1 MSWNVDPLDLF
12 PLFVSIEGTYE
23 LAKTHSAEV
32 DRILGFRIDE
42 IESRLSSTSAHWAGL
57 APSTLLTPYTEFR
70 FALSKLSLR
79 PGDHVVELGSG
90 YSRMAHVLAAHQPDV
105 FYSGIECVLPRA
117 HEAQRIIAAHGLKN
131 AEVMTHD
138 LFSKGSLPDA
148 HVYFLYDLS
157 SNLKD
162 TRAILEQL
170 KERGRKRSMTVV
182 GRGKASRT
190 HIERDHPWLSAVVD
204 PEHFGNFSLYR
215 SE

>member
-1 MSWNVDPLDLF
+1 VSWNVDPLDLF
-12 PLFVSIEGTYE
+12 PLFESIEGTYD
-23 LAKTHSAEV
+23 LAKAHSAAV
-32 DRILGFRIDE
+32 DRILGFQIEE
-42 IESRLSSTSAHWAGL
+42 IEARLSLTAAHWAGL
-57 APSTLLTPYTEFR
+57 SPSTLLTPYTEFR
-70 FALSKLSLR
+70 FALSKVCLN

-90 YSRMAHVLAAHQPDV
+90 YSRLAHVLGAHEPDI

-117 HEAQRIIAAHGLKN
+117 HEAQRIIVARGLKK

-148 HVYFLYDLS
+148 NVYFLYDLS

-170 KERGRKRSMTVV
+170 KERARKGAITLV

-190 HIERDHPWLSAVVD
+190 QIEREHPWLSAVVD
-204 PEHFGNFSLYR
+204 PEHFGNFSVYR
-215 SE
+215 SG